1 MIRKKFSGNSRE
13 TYDVTI
19 EGIAQKGDGIAKV
32 EGFII
37 FVPGTKVG
45 DKVTIK
51 VEKVLRNLL
60 RSKGR
65 IGIFNYYLLHY
76 FFLYH

>member
-1 MIRKKFSGNSRE
+1 MNDQEKSAPVKAGE

-32 EGFII
+32 EGFVV

-45 DKVTIK
+45 DKIKIK
-51 VEKVLRNLL
+51 VEKVLR
-60 RSKGR
+60 KFAFGVKVV
-65 IGIFNYYLLHY
+65 
-76 FFLYH
+76 

>member
-1 MIRKKFSGNSRE
+1 MTDQEKSSPVTVGE

-32 EGFII
+32 EGFVV

-45 DKVTIK
+45 DKITIK
-51 VEKVLRNLL
+51 VEKVLR
-60 RSKGR
+60 KFAFGVKVE
-65 IGIFNYYLLHY
+65 
-76 FFLYH
+76 

>member
-1 MIRKKFSGNSRE
+1 MTDQEKSAPVRVGE

-32 EGFII
+32 EGFVV

-45 DKVTIK
+45 DKIKIK
-51 VEKVLRNLL
+51 VEKVLR
-60 RSKGR
+60 KFAFGVKVE
-65 IGIFNYYLLHY
+65 
-76 FFLYH
+76 

>member
-1 MIRKKFSGNSRE
+1 MNDQEKSSPVAAGE

-32 EGFII
+32 EGFVV

-45 DKVTIK
+45 DKIKIK
-51 VEKVLRNLL
+51 VEKVLR
-60 RSKGR
+60 KFAFGVKVE
-65 IGIFNYYLLHY
+65 
-76 FFLYH
+76 

>member
-1 MIRKKFSGNSRE
+1 MNDQEKSSPVTVGE

-37 FVPGTKVG
+37 FVPETKVG

-51 VEKVLRNLL
+51 VEKVLR
-60 RSKGR
+60 KFAFGVKVE
-65 IGIFNYYLLHY
+65 
-76 FFLYH
+76 

>member
-1 MIRKKFSGNSRE
+1 MNDQEKSAPVTAGE

-45 DKVTIK
+45 DKVKIK
-51 VEKVLRNLL
+51 VEKVLR
-60 RSKGR
+60 KFAFGVKVE
-65 IGIFNYYLLHY
+65 
-76 FFLYH
+76 

>member
-1 MIRKKFSGNSRE
+1 MNDQEKSSPVTAGE

-45 DKVTIK
+45 DKIKIK
-51 VEKVLRNLL
+51 VEKVLR
-60 RSKGR
+60 KFAFGVKV
-65 IGIFNYYLLHY
+65 
-76 FFLYH
+76 